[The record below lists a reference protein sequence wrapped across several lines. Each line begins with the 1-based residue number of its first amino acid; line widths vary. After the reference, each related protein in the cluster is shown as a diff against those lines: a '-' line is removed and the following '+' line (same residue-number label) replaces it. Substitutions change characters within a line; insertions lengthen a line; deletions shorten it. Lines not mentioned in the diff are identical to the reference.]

1 VSGIN
6 VIQTAKDVGAFFN
19 SWVTYVNSAKQYSAN
34 PNDSSAQQGM
44 LASANALSS
53 AIATLGK
60 DPLYASALGTLAGVT
75 DIPAQVY
82 AYQTALAA
90 GKINDQTAALSSIAV
105 DSAGIANTAATTI
118 AGWATAIGNS
128 GLADLM
134 GEIGENANDF
144 ALAVGAVG
152 TAVDVGNWFNSTF
165 LPGLNKWIGNT
176 PPQLDED
183 MLLNL
188 NDPSGDSEIIMPGAS
203 GDTLAEKPLSG
214 GAFQY
219 TENNAQGTQTS
230 SVQLAYNGSVDEL
243 MVTGAGVVADVSAF
257 QINVS
262 TGATDTISGN
272 NDTINAG
279 ASSTTALYG
288 TGGIV
293 NFIPNSG
300 AIFRLYNADSSA
312 TVNGTGNTVGIW
324 ATGDSVTASGETFNF
339 APGGFSINI
348 AGGSDTVNEN
358 SGMSVSASGGGNTIN
373 AAAGTMT
380 SVSGTNGNADQIN
393 ANGLQFGG
401 TSANGLGTGIW
412 LGANT
417 QVNLAGSGDGL
428 NENAGDS
435 VTAYGGDRD
444 AGVDSD
450 IFREAEAALNRTIE
464 RAGPDQQWT
473 LAGDD
478 RGSARSDSRD
488 TRPATGVY
496 AFALLRRS
504 VGPSGK
510 FPA

>member
-1 VSGIN
+1 
-6 VIQTAKDVGAFFN
+6 
-19 SWVTYVNSAKQYSAN
+19 
-34 PNDSSAQQGM
+34 
-44 LASANALSS
+44 
-53 AIATLGK
+53 
-60 DPLYASALGTLAGVT
+60 
-75 DIPAQVY
+75 
-82 AYQTALAA
+82 
-90 GKINDQTAALSSIAV
+90 
-105 DSAGIANTAATTI
+105 
-118 AGWATAIGNS
+118 
-128 GLADLM
+128 M

-165 LPGLNKWIGNT
+165 LPGFNKWIGNT

-188 NDPSGDSEIIMPGAS
+188 NDLSGDSEIIMPGAS

-300 AIFRLYNADSSA
+300 AIFRLYNANSSA

-435 VTAYGGDRD
+435 VTAYGGGNTID
-444 AGVDSD
+444 AAAGTMTSVSGTNGNADQINANGLQFGGTSANGLGTGIWLGANSQASILGSYNGV
-450 IFREAEAALNRTIE
+450 NVT
-464 RAGPDQQWT
+464 
-473 LAGDD
+473 AGD
-478 RGSARSDSRD
+478 
-488 TRPATGVY
+488 
-496 AFALLRRS
+496 S
-504 VGPSGK
+504 VGVIGGGNTIDATAGSTVFVSGTNGTADMV
-510 FPA
+510 FANGLTSGGVSANGQGTGIWMDANTQAIVQNGNDSIHLGTGDYLQLQGGSGYTVNGGANETIAIVGPQSDTISLVSGAERFYTSAGLEYQERDF

>member
-1 VSGIN
+1 
-6 VIQTAKDVGAFFN
+6 
-19 SWVTYVNSAKQYSAN
+19 
-34 PNDSSAQQGM
+34 M

-90 GKINDQTAALSSIAV
+90 GKIDDQTAALSSIAV

-165 LPGLNKWIGNT
+165 LPGFNKWIGNT

-324 ATGDSVTASGETFNF
+324 ATGDSVTASGEHGHAGAQRPF
-339 APGGFSINI
+339 ARPES
-348 AGGSDTVNEN
+348 ARRTATHREARAHAVN
-358 SGMSVSASGGGNTIN
+358 GRYVP
-373 AAAGTMT
+373 
-380 SVSGTNGNADQIN
+380 VSGRHPLNATP
-393 ANGLQFGG
+393 AFSFLSRK
-401 TSANGLGTGIW
+401 TPCARAMRVSPH
-412 LGANT
+412 
-417 QVNLAGSGDGL
+417 
-428 NENAGDS
+428 
-435 VTAYGGDRD
+435 
-444 AGVDSD
+444 GV
-450 IFREAEAALNRTIE
+450 A
-464 RAGPDQQWT
+464 
-473 LAGDD
+473 
-478 RGSARSDSRD
+478 SR
-488 TRPATGVY
+488 
-496 AFALLRRS
+496 FI
-504 VGPSGK
+504 
-510 FPA
+510 